1 MTRWLKRIGLI
12 LSFSALALLAL
23 HVDHA
28 EAGHSSQAHHCC
40 PCHFY
45 SVTPNVA
52 VSAHRPVTAVER
64 ALPLQLPAERTERR
78 FGPGSPRGPP
88 PA

>member
-1 MTRWLKRIGLI
+1 MTRWLRRLGLV
-12 LSFSALALLAL
+12 LSFSALALLAF

-28 EAGHSSQAHHCC
+28 ESGHSDQAHHCC

-52 VSAHRPVTAVER
+52 AATHRPVTQVER
-64 ALPLQLPAERTERR
+64 VLPLPLTAEPAERSL
-78 FGPGSPRGPP
+78 GPGSPRGPP